1 MKQASWENIYSDVML
16 LSDAD
21 RYKLYNQM
29 KQRFYQE
36 GEIVAYTT
44 NGEALTVEQYRKRI
58 NAGIE
63 QCIKGESID
72 LEDLTKELGYNY
84 AEL

>member
-1 MKQASWENIYSDVML
+1 MRQASWENIYSDVML

-29 KQRFYQE
+29 RRGFYQE
-36 GEIVAYTT
+36 KKIVAYTT
-44 NGEALTVEQYRKRI
+44 SGEALTAEQYQKRI

-63 QCIKGESID
+63 QCINGKSID

>member
-1 MKQASWENIYSDVML
+1 MKQASLENVYSDVML

-21 RYKLYNQM
+21 RYKLYNRM
-29 KQRFYQE
+29 RQRFYHE
-36 GEIVAYTT
+36 GEIAAYTT

-63 QCIKGESID
+63 QCINGKSID

>member
-1 MKQASWENIYSDVML
+1 MKQASWENVYSDVML

-29 KQRFYQE
+29 KRKFYQE

-44 NGEALTVEQYRKRI
+44 NGEALTIEQYRKRV

-63 QCIKGESID
+63 QCLKGESID

>member
-1 MKQASWENIYSDVML
+1 MKQVSWENVYSDVML
-16 LSDAD
+16 LSDTD
-21 RYKLYNQM
+21 RHKLYNQM

-44 NGEALTVEQYRKRI
+44 NGEALTVEQYRKRV

>member
-1 MKQASWENIYSDVML
+1 MRQASWENVYSDVML
-16 LSDAD
+16 LSDTD
-21 RYKLYNQM
+21 RHKLYNQM

-36 GEIVAYTT
+36 ARIVAYAT
-44 NGEALTVEQYRKRI
+44 NGEALTVEQYRKRV

-63 QCIKGESID
+63 QCINGKSID
-72 LEDLTKELGYNY
+72 LEDLTKGLGYNY